1 MLEVLEPFLDRITK
15 LESDNAK
22 YCRLLQENRDALR
35 DNQKAMEDLIRALGK
50 EVKLATNIDEGPSGK
65 KKKWDIIKSSIQILS
80 SITSGPQRHLTI

>member
-50 EVKLATNIDEGPSGK
+50 EVKLATNIDKGPSGK